1 MDCSPSGFS
10 VPGILLARIMEWLA
24 ISFSSKLSS
33 SCLNLIIWGMDL
45 QFALKSLV
53 YDPLRDSTAPAKH
66 QFNRFCVYTKLTYVY
81 SYGDEYTNYRD
92 IRKLGKEVK
101 GKAIKST

>member
-1 MDCSPSGFS
+1 
-10 VPGILLARIMEWLA
+10 
-24 ISFSSKLSS
+24 
-33 SCLNLIIWGMDL
+33 MDL